1 MNVETVPL
9 TSLTPDPQNAR
20 KHNKRNLDAIA
31 ASLNKF
37 GQRKPIVVTHDGTVI
52 AGNGT
57 LEAATSLG
65 WKEISIARAP
75 EDWDDNTVRAY
86 ALADN
91 QTGALAEWDDEIL
104 NTALEDLTS
113 EGWDINE
120 LGFDQDFEPEEPKPD
135 KLDVEPEVPE
145 NPITRLGDLWIIG
158 PHRIL
163 CGDSSDKET
172 LDRLTN
178 GYNVGCVLTDPP
190 YGIDLNTDYSAGGG
204 KNYKKVANDDIP
216 FDASFHRNYFNN
228 VKEQYWWGAN
238 YYYRTLT
245 DRDLSGSW
253 LVWDKRTEATDVV
266 IGSSFELCW
275 SNTRHKQDLLR
286 YHWTNFTSHV
296 NAGHKRI
303 HPTEKPVEMLIEILN
318 RWVPKQTIV
327 VDPFAGSGSTL
338 IAASKSDCIGLG
350 LELDPGYVD
359 LIVKRL
365 EIETGLTAELAPKN

>member
-113 EGWDINE
+113 QGWDINE

-163 CGDSSDKET
+163 CGDSSDKAT

-253 LVWDKRTEATDVV
+253 LVWDKRTEATNVV

-275 SNTRHKQDLLR
+275 SNTRHQQDLLR